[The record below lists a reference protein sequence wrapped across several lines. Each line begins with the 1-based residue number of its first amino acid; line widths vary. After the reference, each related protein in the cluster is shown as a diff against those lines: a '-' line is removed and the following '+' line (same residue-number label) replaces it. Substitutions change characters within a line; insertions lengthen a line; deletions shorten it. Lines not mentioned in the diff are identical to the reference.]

1 MLLPARHDVVA
12 QGLVGAVVPEFVGQD
27 PLDAGFGG
35 RVDEFGLLVWG
46 GAHAHGDD
54 EGVLVAEGGDEGA
67 GVGVIDFLD
76 ADARGH
82 GGGAAFAGDGGD
94 VVLARGE
101 EGFHDVLAACAA
113 GLGGFWLALFSPWYG
128 DGFLGNVYADDC
140 DVLDVV

>member
-1 MLLPARHDVVA
+1 M
-12 QGLVGAVVPEFVGQD
+12 
-27 PLDAGFGG
+27 
-35 RVDEFGLLVWG
+35 DEFGLLVWG

-101 EGFHDVLAACAA
+101 EGFHDVFAACAA
-113 GLGGFWLALFSPWYG
+113 GLGGFWLAFFFGMGIDLGEMHTPTIATFLMWFEEPDGRVVEVCWAMFRVCKHGCKCYG
-128 DGFLGNVYADDC
+128 ATGKWW
-140 DVLDVV
+140 